1 MTTHLTI
8 QNVACPKCKASP
20 INLAVSKRF
29 AAIPRAVSTEVQ
41 EDSELGTC
49 EQCKAKVAM
58 LDTRVMQKTGEEN
71 VTVKIYVW
79 LSPTAYLSD
88 TRCTR
93 DDELLTAIVDIVGP
107 PLEPCPTC
115 GHRPAL

>member
-8 QNVACPKCKASP
+8 QDVACPKCKASP

-29 AAIPRAVSTEVQ
+29 AGITRADSTQVQ

-49 EQCKAKVAM
+49 EQCKAKVAL
-58 LDTRVMQKTGEEN
+58 LDTRVVQKTGEEN
-71 VTVKIYVW
+71 VTVKIYVC
-79 LSPTAYLSD
+79 LSPTAYLAD
-88 TRCTR
+88 TVCIR
-93 DDELLTAIVDIVGP
+93 DDEALTAIVDIVGP

-115 GHRPAL
+115 GRRLTP